1 VTIKLSCAAVS
12 LLLIAAPLVS
22 ESAAPKRPY
31 YEARLHLSDYHGPGR
46 DEPTPDSVTEVRLG
60 YFGPSDPTDQ
70 MWSGA
75 QLAIDEA
82 NRQGGFR
89 GLPFRLVPIW
99 SQNQW
104 GSGIAELAR
113 SIYTDDLWA
122 IIGSVD
128 GPSTHL
134 AEQLVAKARLTLINP
149 ISSDKTVN
157 LANVPWMFSCLPG
170 EHLQVPV
177 LAEGIAEA
185 GCRNRLT
192 LVSGTDHDSRVF
204 ATELMNHLP
213 ATGLRLGHHFD
224 LDTRQDHYSVLVDQI
239 LDTGSPVVIL
249 LAGPSESALVVKEL
263 RSNGYK
269 GRIFGGPRM
278 GWADFLREAGGAAL
292 GVTFPKLV
300 SIPDQDLVHRKFGQ
314 ESAVLSDYR
323 GFQTYDAVTLLTD
336 AIKKAGL
343 NRARIRDAVRDLSPW
358 QGISGT
364 IVWDALGQ
372 NKRQVQLATISNS
385 HFDNL
390 RHPE

>member
-1 VTIKLSCAAVS
+1 
-12 LLLIAAPLVS
+12 
-22 ESAAPKRPY
+22 
-31 YEARLHLSDYHGPGR
+31 
-46 DEPTPDSVTEVRLG
+46 
-60 YFGPSDPTDQ
+60 
-70 MWSGA
+70 MWSAA
-75 QLAIDEA
+75 QLAIDKA
-82 NRQGGFR
+82 NRQGGYR

-113 SIYTDDLWA
+113 SIYTDNLWA

-134 AEQLVAKARLTLINP
+134 AEQLVVKARLTLINP

-185 GCRNRLT
+185 GCRDRVT

-204 ATELMNHLP
+204 ARELMNHLP
-213 ATGLRLGHHFD
+213 GTGLRLGHHFD
-224 LDTRQDHYSVLVDQI
+224 LDSRQDHYSVLVDQI
-239 LDTGSPVVIL
+239 LDADSQVVIV
-249 LAGPSESALVVKEL
+249 LAGPSESALVVKQL

-269 GRIFGGPRM
+269 GRIFGGPQM
-278 GWADFLREAGGAAL
+278 GRADFLREAGWAAL

-300 SIPDQDLVHRKFGQ
+300 SIPDQDLVGRKFEQ
-314 ESAVLSDYR
+314 ESAALSDYR
-323 GFQTYDAVTLLTD
+323 GFQTYDAITLLTD

-372 NKRQVQLATISNS
+372 NKRQVQLATILNS
-385 HFDNL
+385 HFENL